1 MKQPYTTVKS
11 DSGVL
16 TRNKGIHLHKEENT
30 LANFSLCAKYNRIGK
45 ASILI
50 SGMRA
55 LSDEVCKNIAL
66 AGVASI
72 TLLDHETVTE
82 FDLGAQFFLTEAS
95 VGQNVNNA
103 QSDIDQ
109 SFSTNLLTLM

>member
-1 MKQPYTTVKS
+1 MRQ
-11 DSGVL
+11 
-16 TRNKGIHLHKEENT
+16 
-30 LANFSLCAKYNRIGK
+30 KYNRIGK

-50 SGMRA
+50 AGIRA

-95 VGQNVNNA
+95 IGQNVGNIKY
-103 QSDIDQ
+103 QKVQ
-109 SFSTNLLTLM
+109 SFSINLFILM

>member
-1 MKQPYTTVKS
+1 MK
-11 DSGVL
+11 
-16 TRNKGIHLHKEENT
+16 HK
-30 LANFSLCAKYNRIGK
+30 RIGK

-50 SGMRA
+50 GGMRA

-72 TLLDHETVTE
+72 TLLDHEIVTE

-95 VGQNVNNA
+95 VGQNVN
-103 QSDIDQ
+103 I
-109 SFSTNLLTLM
+109 